1 MKKVKV
7 VILCGGKGTRLA
19 EETKKVP
26 KPLVKI
32 GRLPILEHIINHYR
46 KYQFEDFILA
56 AGYKHGQISHHFKND
71 KKVKVVNTGLN
82 TFTGGRIKRLEKIFQ
97 KENLFMVTYGDG
109 LSDINIKQL
118 LRFHIDHKKIA
129 TLAAVR
135 PPARFGRVIIKGSK
149 VISFKEK
156 KQANEGWINGGF
168 FVFNKEIFSF
178 LKNDQTILEQ
188 YPLEKLTAQ
197 NQLMAF
203 KHENFWQC
211 MDTIRDRDYLR
222 ELYSKKQAIFKT

>member
-1 MKKVKV
+1 
-7 VILCGGKGTRLA
+7 
-19 EETKKVP
+19 
-26 KPLVKI
+26 
-32 GRLPILEHIINHYR
+32 
-46 KYQFEDFILA
+46 
-56 AGYKHGQISHHFKND
+56 
-71 KKVKVVNTGLN
+71 
-82 TFTGGRIKRLEKIFQ
+82 
-97 KENLFMVTYGDG
+97 MVTYGDG

-211 MDTIRDRDYLR
+211 MDTIRDREIL
-222 ELYSKKQAIFKT
+222 ENNFKQKKIKF